1 MLLEMAYQRF
11 AHASSKS
18 ARMVDK
24 DDIAKLKE
32 IEIAACLI
40 VDFEQNICYDKR
52 DKDTTTRHIQRN
64 ELKMREID

>member
-1 MLLEMAYQRF
+1 MLLEIAYQRF

-18 ARMVDK
+18 ARACDK
-24 DDIAKLKE
+24 DDIMKLKD

-52 DKDTTTRHIQRN
+52 DKEGTVR
-64 ELKMREID
+64 